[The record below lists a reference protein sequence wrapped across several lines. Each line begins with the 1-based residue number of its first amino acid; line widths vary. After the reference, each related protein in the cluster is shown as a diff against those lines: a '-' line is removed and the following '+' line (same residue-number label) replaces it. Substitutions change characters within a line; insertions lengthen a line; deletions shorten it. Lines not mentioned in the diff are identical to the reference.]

1 MINTSAVITFDS
13 NYALEGASLAAYLI
27 VPHINASAQKL
38 LRDKDIISY
47 LLTELPQDDS
57 GIKFFLIYQKKGLS
71 LAQISTDNS
80 YLICANFHGDTIKYR
95 RQKGGGKKEMIAKA
109 VGLSGESSLN
119 ILDATCGLGADAFIM
134 ASLGG
139 NITMTERVAEVYAL
153 VKDALKQA
161 QEWGRDTDPELIAI
175 INRMNLINA
184 DAKEYMLTVSPKCRP
199 DVIYLDPM
207 FPPRK
212 KSAKVKKDMSV
223 FHNLVGTDNDSY
235 EMLPLA
241 LSCALKRVVVKRP
254 RVASTLSSK
263 TANYSFKGK
272 SNRYDVYICN

>member
-1 MINTSAVITFDS
+1 
-13 NYALEGASLAAYLI
+13 
-27 VPHINASAQKL
+27 
-38 LRDKDIISY
+38 
-47 LLTELPQDDS
+47 
-57 GIKFFLIYQKKGLS
+57 KFFLIYQKKGLS

-80 YLICANFHGDTIKYR
+80 FLICANFHGDTIKYR

-119 ILDATCGLGADAFIM
+119 ILDATCGLGGDAFIM

-161 QEWGRDTDPELIAI
+161 EEWGRDTDPELIAI
-175 INRMNLINA
+175 INRMHLINA
-184 DAKEYMLTVSPKCRP
+184 DAKEYMLTASPTCRP

-223 FHNLVGTDNDSY
+223 FHNLVGTDNDS
-235 EMLPLA
+235 
-241 LSCALKRVVVKRP
+241 
-254 RVASTLSSK
+254 
-263 TANYSFKGK
+263 
-272 SNRYDVYICN
+272 

>member
-1 MINTSAVITFDS
+1 MINASAVITLDS
-13 NYALEGASLAAYLI
+13 NYASEGASLAAYLI
-27 VPHINASAQKL
+27 VPHINASGQRL
-38 LRDKDIISY
+38 FRDKDIISY

-80 YLICANFHGDTIKYR
+80 FLICANFHGDTIKYR

-109 VGLSGESSLN
+109 VGLSGEFSLN
-119 ILDATCGLGADAFIM
+119 ILDATCGLGGDAFIM

-153 VKDALKQA
+153 VKDAIKQA
-161 QEWGRDTDPELIAI
+161 EEWGRNTDPELIAI

-184 DAKEYMLTVSPKCRP
+184 DAKEYMLTVSQTCRP

-223 FHNLVGTDNDSY
+223 FHNLGGTDNDSH

-254 RVASTLSSK
+254 RVAPTLSSK
-263 TANYSFKGK
+263 KANYSFKGK

>member
-1 MINTSAVITFDS
+1 MNASAVITLDS
-13 NYALEGASLAAYLI
+13 NNASEGASLAAYLI
-27 VPHINASAQKL
+27 VPHINASGQRL
-38 LRDKDIISY
+38 SRDKDIISY
-47 LLTELPQDDS
+47 LLTEFPQDDS
-57 GIKFFLIYQKKGLS
+57 CLKFFLIYQKKGLS

-80 YLICANFHGDTIKYR
+80 FLICANFHGDTIKYR
-95 RQKGGGKKEMIAKA
+95 RKKGGGKKEMLAKA

-119 ILDATCGLGADAFIM
+119 ILDATCGLGGDAFIM

-161 QEWGRDTDPELIAI
+161 EEWGRDTDPELIAI
-175 INRMNLINA
+175 IYRMHLINA
-184 DAKEYMLTVSPKCRP
+184 DAKEYMLTASPTCRP

-223 FHNLVGTDNDSY
+223 FHNLVGTDNDSH

-254 RVASTLSSK
+254 RVAPTLSSK
-263 TANYSFKGK
+263 KANYSFKGK
-272 SNRYDVYICN
+272 SNRYDVYICT

>member
-1 MINTSAVITFDS
+1 MMNASAVITLDN
-13 NYALEGASLAAYLI
+13 NYASEGASLAAYLI
-27 VPHINASAQKL
+27 VPHINASGQRL

-47 LLTELPQDDS
+47 LLTEFPQDDS
-57 GIKFFLIYQKKGLS
+57 CLKFFLIYQKNGLS
-71 LAQISTDNS
+71 LAQISADDS
-80 YLICANFHGDTIKYR
+80 FLICANFHGDTIKYR
-95 RQKGGGKKEMIAKA
+95 RKKGGGKKEMLAKA

-119 ILDATCGLGADAFIM
+119 ILDATCGLGGDAFIM

-161 QEWGRDTDPELIAI
+161 EEWGRDNDPELIAI
-175 INRMNLINA
+175 INRMHLINA
-184 DAKEYMLTVSPKCRP
+184 DAKEYMLTASPTCRP

-223 FHNLVGTDNDSY
+223 FHNLVGTDNDSH

-254 RVASTLSSK
+254 RVAPTLSSK
-263 TANYSFKGK
+263 KANYSFKGK
-272 SNRYDVYICN
+272 SNRYDVYICT

>member
-1 MINTSAVITFDS
+1 MMNASAVITFDS
-13 NYALEGASLAAYLI
+13 KYTSAGVSLAEYLA
-27 VPHINASAQKL
+27 VPHIDASKQRL
-38 LRDKDIISY
+38 LRDNDIISY
-47 LLTELPQDDS
+47 LHAEFPQDDF
-57 GIKFFLIYQKKGLS
+57 GLKIFLIYQKNGLS
-71 LAQISTDNS
+71 LAQISIDNS
-80 YLICANFHGDTIKYR
+80 FLICANFHGDTIKYR

-119 ILDATCGLGADAFIM
+119 ILDATCGLGGDAFIM

-153 VKDALKQA
+153 VNDALEQA
-161 QEWGRDTDPELIAI
+161 KEWGRDTDPELIAI

-184 DAKEYMLTVSPKCRP
+184 DAKEYMLTINPTCRP

-223 FHNLVGTDNDSY
+223 FHNLVGTDNDSH
-235 EMLPLA
+235 EILPIA

-254 RVASTLSSK
+254 RIAPTLSSK
-263 TANYSFKGK
+263 KANYSIKGK
-272 SNRYDVYICN
+272 SNRYDVYICS

>member
-1 MINTSAVITFDS
+1 MMNASAVITLDS
-13 NYALEGASLAAYLI
+13 NYASEGASLAAYLI
-27 VPHINASAQKL
+27 VPHINASGQRL
-38 LRDKDIISY
+38 SRDKDIISY
-47 LLTELPQDDS
+47 LLTEFPQDDS
-57 GIKFFLIYQKKGLS
+57 CLKFFLIYQKKGLS

-80 YLICANFHGDTIKYR
+80 FLICANFHGDTIKYR

-119 ILDATCGLGADAFIM
+119 ILDATCGLGGDAFIM

-161 QEWGRDTDPELIAI
+161 EEWGRDTDPELIAI
-175 INRMNLINA
+175 INRMHLINA
-184 DAKEYMLTVSPKCRP
+184 DAKEYMLTASPTCRP

-223 FHNLVGTDNDSY
+223 FHNLVGTDNDSH

-254 RVASTLSSK
+254 RVAPTLSSK
-263 TANYSFKGK
+263 KANYSFKGK
-272 SNRYDVYICN
+272 SNRYDVYICT

>member
-1 MINTSAVITFDS
+1 MNASAVITLDS
-13 NYALEGASLAAYLI
+13 NYASEGASLAAYLI
-27 VPHINASAQKL
+27 VPHINASGQRL
-38 LRDKDIISY
+38 SRDKDIISY
-47 LLTELPQDDS
+47 LLTEFPQDDS
-57 GIKFFLIYQKKGLS
+57 CLKFFLIYQKKGLS

-80 YLICANFHGDTIKYR
+80 FLICANFHGDTIKYR

-109 VGLSGESSLN
+109 VGLSGASSLN
-119 ILDATCGLGADAFIM
+119 ILDATCGLGGDAFIM

-161 QEWGRDTDPELIAI
+161 EEWGRDTDPELIAI
-175 INRMNLINA
+175 INRMHLINA
-184 DAKEYMLTVSPKCRP
+184 DAKEYMLTASPTCRP

-223 FHNLVGTDNDSY
+223 FHNLVGTDNDSH

-254 RVASTLSSK
+254 RVAPTLSSK
-263 TANYSFKGK
+263 KANYSFKGK
-272 SNRYDVYICN
+272 SNRYDVYICT